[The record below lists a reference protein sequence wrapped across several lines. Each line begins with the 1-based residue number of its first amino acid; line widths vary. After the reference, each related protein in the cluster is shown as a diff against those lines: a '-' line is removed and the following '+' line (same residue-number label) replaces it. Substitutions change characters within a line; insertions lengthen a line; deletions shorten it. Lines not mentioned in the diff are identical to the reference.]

1 MKGLNGK
8 VAMITGASGG
18 IGTAVC
24 RRLASEGV
32 KLALIDI
39 RKDVLEQEQEMLIQD
54 CGCAPEDIL
63 ILPVNVTDEEAML
76 RAGDE
81 IAEYFGRIDID
92 VNIAGGGP
100 RGKERVPFSETKQEI
115 WNNSVQ
121 LNMFGT
127 ILACEAVV
135 NHMIRQNYGKI
146 INFGSQ
152 QGVTGGAT
160 NVAVYSAAKGANI
173 AFTKSLAKELSAHNI
188 RVNCISPG
196 LIWNEARHSLLTPE
210 ILNQLKANMWLKDVG
225 QPEDIAS
232 LVAFLASEES
242 EYITGQN
249 FNIDGGTSLGWL

>member
-1 MKGLNGK
+1 MQGLQGK
-8 VAMITGASGG
+8 TAFITGAGGG

-24 RRLASEGV
+24 RRLAEEGV
-32 KLALIDI
+32 RLALIDLREDILI
-39 RKDVLEQEQEMLIQD
+39 REKEMLIQD

-63 ILPVNVTDEEAML
+63 VEPVSVTDEEAMMAAAD
-76 RAGDE
+76 RA
-81 IAEYFGRIDID
+81 AAYFGRIDID

-100 RGKERVPFSETKQEI
+100 RGKERVPFNETKMEI
-115 WNNSVQ
+115 WKSSVE
-121 LNMFGT
+121 LNMVGT

-152 QGVTGGAT
+152 QGVIGGAT
-160 NVAVYSAAKGANI
+160 NVAVYSAAKGANL
-173 AFTKSLAKELSAHNI
+173 AFTKSLAKELAKYHI

-196 LIWNEARHSLLTPE
+196 LIWNEARHSLLAPE
-210 ILNQLKANMWLKDVG
+210 TLNTLKANMWLEEIG

-249 FNIDGGTSLGWL
+249 FNIDGGTSLGW

>member
-1 MKGLNGK
+1 MQGLRGK
-8 VAMITGASGG
+8 TAMVTGAGGG

-24 RRLASEGV
+24 QRLAKEGV
-32 KLALIDI
+32 KLALVDL
-39 RKDVLEQEQEMLIQD
+39 REEALNQEKEMLVRE

-63 ILPVNVTDEEAML
+63 AVPVSVTDEEGML
-76 RAGDE
+76 AAADR
-81 IAEYFGRIDID
+81 IAAYFGRIDID

-100 RGKERVPFSETKQEI
+100 RGKERVPFNETKREI
-115 WNNSVQ
+115 WKSSVE
-121 LNMFGT
+121 LNMVGT
-127 ILACEAVV
+127 ILSCEAVV

-152 QGVTGGAT
+152 QGVIGGAT

-173 AFTKSLAKELSAHNI
+173 AFTRSLAKELAKHNI

-196 LIWNEARHSLLTPE
+196 LIWNEARHSLLSPE
-210 ILNQLKANMWLKDVG
+210 ILDTLKANMWLEDIG

-249 FNIDGGTSLGWL
+249 FNIDGGTSLGW

>member
-1 MKGLNGK
+1 MKGLKGK
-8 VAMITGASGG
+8 TAMVTGAGGG

-24 RRLASEGV
+24 RRLAGEGV

-39 RKDVLEQEQEMLIQD
+39 REEILEQEKEMLIKD

-63 ILPVNVTDEEAML
+63 VEAVNVSDEEAIISAAD
-76 RAGDE
+76 R
-81 IAEYFGRIDID
+81 IAVYFGRIDID
-92 VNIAGGGP
+92 VNIAGGGS
-100 RGKERVPFSETKQEI
+100 RGKERVPFSETKREI
-115 WNNSVQ
+115 WKYSVE
-121 LNMFGT
+121 LNMIGT

-152 QGVTGGAT
+152 QGVIGGAT
-160 NVAVYSAAKGANI
+160 NVAVYSAAKGANL
-173 AFTKSLAKELSAHNI
+173 AFTKSLAKELAKYHI

-196 LIWNEARHSLLTPE
+196 LIWNEARHSLLSPE
-210 ILNQLKANMWLKDVG
+210 ILDTLKANMWLKDIG

-242 EYITGQN
+242 DYITGQN
-249 FNIDGGTSLGWL
+249 FNIDGGTSLGW

>member
-1 MKGLNGK
+1 MQGLRGK
-8 VAMITGASGG
+8 TAFITGAGGG

-24 RRLASEGV
+24 RRLAGEGV
-32 KLALIDI
+32 RLALVDLREDALI
-39 RKDVLEQEQEMLIQD
+39 QEKEMLIRE

-63 ILPVNVTDEEAML
+63 MEPVSVTDEEAMMAAAD
-76 RAGDE
+76 RA
-81 IAEYFGRIDID
+81 AAYFGRIDID

-100 RGKERVPFSETKQEI
+100 RGKERVPFNETKMEI
-115 WNNSVQ
+115 WKSSVE
-121 LNMFGT
+121 LNMVGT

-152 QGVTGGAT
+152 QGVIGGAT
-160 NVAVYSAAKGANI
+160 NVAVYSAAKGANL
-173 AFTKSLAKELSAHNI
+173 AFTKSLAKELAKYHI

-196 LIWNEARHSLLTPE
+196 LIWNEARHSLLAPE
-210 ILNQLKANMWLKDVG
+210 TLNTLKANMWLEEIG

-249 FNIDGGTSLGWL
+249 FNIDGGTSLGW

>member
-1 MKGLNGK
+1 MQGLKGK
-8 VAMITGASGG
+8 TAMVTGASGG

-24 RRLASEGV
+24 RRLAAEGV

-39 RKDVLEQEQEMLIQD
+39 RKEVLDQEKELLIRD
-54 CGCAPEDIL
+54 CGLAPEDIL
-63 ILPVNVTDEEAML
+63 ALPLNVTDEEAMVG
-76 RAGDE
+76 AGDE
-81 IAEYFGRIDID
+81 IVKYFGRIDID

-100 RGKERVPFSETKQEI
+100 RGKERVPFNETKREI
-115 WNNSVQ
+115 WQSSVE
-121 LNMFGT
+121 LNMVGT

-135 NHMIRQNYGKI
+135 NHMIRQEYGKI

-152 QGVTGGAT
+152 QGVIGGAT

-196 LIWNEARHSLLTPE
+196 LIWNEARHSQLTPE

-232 LVAFLASEES
+232 LVAFLASGES
-242 EYITGQN
+242 DYITGQN
-249 FNIDGGTSLGWL
+249 FNIDGGTSLGW